1 MRGSGFNGPDLLPS
15 GGHPFLTQKAV
26 VGAVPLVGAPT
37 TPTTPTTANLLSV
50 EQFGKP
56 LPDRT
61 PEERAGAYAIALNE
75 GRLLV
80 VEYMRNLH
88 LPGGA
93 LVAGEVPE
101 DALHREVLE
110 ETGYEI
116 ERAVPLGQAAQY
128 VASPEGYFN
137 KICAFFA
144 VDVGHRV
151 RNYYSPG
158 HSPEWV
164 PLDDAIPRI
173 AEDASAWAIRRHA
186 KFHPQSSSQSTE
198 RGTIRP

>member
-1 MRGSGFNGPDLLPS
+1 VD
-15 GGHPFLTQKAV
+15 
-26 VGAVPLVGAPT
+26 
-37 TPTTPTTANLLSV
+37 
-50 EQFGKP
+50 QFGKP
-56 LPDRT
+56 VSGRT
-61 PEERAGAYAIALNE
+61 PEERPGAYGIAFNE

-80 VEYMRNLH
+80 VEYKRHLY

-93 LVAGEVPE
+93 LVVGEIPE
-101 DALHREVLE
+101 EALSREVLE

-116 ERAVPLGQAAQY
+116 ERAVPLGQAAEF
-128 VASPEGYFN
+128 VTSPEGYFN

-164 PLDDAIPRI
+164 PLDDAIPAI
-173 AEDASAWAIRRHA
+173 AEEASAWAVRRYTDLHA
-186 KFHPQSSSQSTE
+186 
-198 RGTIRP
+198 G

>member
-1 MRGSGFNGPDLLPS
+1 M
-15 GGHPFLTQKAV
+15 A
-26 VGAVPLVGAPT
+26 
-37 TPTTPTTANLLSV
+37 V

-56 LPDRT
+56 VPDRE
-61 PEERAGAYAIALNE
+61 PQERRGAYGLAFNE

-80 VEYMRNLH
+80 VEYKRRLY

-93 LVAGEVPE
+93 LQTDEVPE
-101 DALHREVLE
+101 QALHREVLE

-116 ERAVPLGQAAQY
+116 ERAVPLAQAGQF
-128 VASPEGYFN
+128 VVSPEGYFN

-144 VDVGHRV
+144 LDVGHRV

-164 PLDDAIPRI
+164 PIDDAIPAL
-173 AEDASAWAIRRHA
+173 AEEASAWAIRRYSELHTA
-186 KFHPQSSSQSTE
+186 
-198 RGTIRP
+198 

>member
-1 MRGSGFNGPDLLPS
+1 MD
-15 GGHPFLTQKAV
+15 
-26 VGAVPLVGAPT
+26 
-37 TPTTPTTANLLSV
+37 
-50 EQFGKP
+50 QFGKSVP
-56 LPDRT
+56 GRE
-61 PEERAGAYAIALNE
+61 PEERPGAYGLAFSE

-80 VEYMRNLH
+80 VENKRRLY

-93 LVAGEVPE
+93 LNAGELPE
-101 DALHREVLE
+101 EALHREVLE

-116 ERAVPLGQAAQY
+116 ERAVPLAQAAQY
-128 VASPEGYFN
+128 VDSPDGYFN

-164 PLDDAIPRI
+164 PIDDAIPAI
-173 AEDASAWAIRRHA
+173 QEEASVWAIRRYSELH
-186 KFHPQSSSQSTE
+186 S
-198 RGTIRP
+198 